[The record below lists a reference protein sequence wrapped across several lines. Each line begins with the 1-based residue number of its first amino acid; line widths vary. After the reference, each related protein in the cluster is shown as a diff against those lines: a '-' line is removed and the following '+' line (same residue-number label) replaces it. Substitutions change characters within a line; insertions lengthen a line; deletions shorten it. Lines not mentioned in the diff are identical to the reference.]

1 MGPNRTIPL
10 IILVA
15 VLVLGW
21 FSVFTVKEW
30 ERAVLFRFG
39 EIVKTDFKPGL
50 HFMVPFMNNIRKFDG
65 RIQTLDAE
73 PERFLTAEKKN
84 VIVDSFVKWRIDD
97 VAKYYTAMGG
107 DEFRT
112 NVRLSQIIKDG
123 LRAEFGKRTKQEAV
137 SGERTEIMKVLT
149 LAADAQAH
157 DFGILVVDVR
167 IKRID
172 LPQEISE
179 SVYRRMEAE
188 RDREAKDKRSK
199 GFEAAERIRAD
210 ADRKRTILLA
220 EADRDAEQT
229 RGEGDAKAAEIYAK
243 AYNKDKEFFAFYRS
257 LNAYR
262 RTFNDQNDVILL
274 GSDSDF
280 FRYFKD
286 SRGGSG
292 K

>member
-10 IILVA
+10 VILVVA
-15 VLVLGW
+15 LVLGW
-21 FSVFTVKEW
+21 FSIFIVNEW

-50 HFMVPFMNNIRKFDG
+50 HFMVPFMNNVRKFDG
-65 RIQTLDAE
+65 RVQTLDAE

-84 VIVDSFVKWRIDD
+84 VIVDAFVKWRIDN

-107 DEFRT
+107 DDFRT
-112 NVRLSQIIKDG
+112 NIRLSQIIKDG

-137 SGERTEIMKVLT
+137 SGERTEIMNVLS
-149 LAADAQAH
+149 LNADTQAH
-157 DFGILVVDVR
+157 DFGIRVVDVR

-199 GFEAAERIRAD
+199 GFEVAERIRAD
-210 ADRKRTILLA
+210 ADRQRTILLA

-229 RGEGDAKAAEIYAK
+229 RGEGDAKAADIYAK
-243 AYNKDKEFFAFYRS
+243 AFNKDPEFFAFYRS

-262 RTFNDQNDVILL
+262 RTFNDENDVILF

>member
-1 MGPNRTIPL
+1 MGPNRAIPL
-10 IILVA
+10 VILVA
-15 VLVLGW
+15 ALILGW
-21 FSVFTVKEW
+21 FSIFTVKEW

-50 HFMVPFMNNIRKFDG
+50 HFMVPFMNNVRKFDG
-65 RIQTLDAE
+65 RVQTLDAE

-84 VIVDSFVKWRIDD
+84 VIVDAFVKWRIDN

-107 DEFRT
+107 DEYRT
-112 NVRLSQIIKDG
+112 NIRLSQIIKDG

-137 SGERTEIMKVLT
+137 SGERTEIMNVLS
-149 LAADAQAH
+149 LNADTQAH
-157 DFGILVVDVR
+157 DFGIRVVDVR

-199 GFEAAERIRAD
+199 GFEVAERIRAD
-210 ADRKRTILLA
+210 ADRQRTILLA

-243 AYNKDKEFFAFYRS
+243 AFNKDPEFFAFYRS

-262 RTFNDQNDVILL
+262 QTFNDENDVILL

-286 SRGGSG
+286 SRGRSG